1 MVCKIKKKIHKY
13 QVLKKEKELEK
24 LNVLQITFTVPI
36 NEVYKKLYKHTQVVN
51 QKCWEIKI
59 IISISEIYLYL
70 RNLIPY
76 NVFKI

>member
-36 NEVYKKLYKHTQVVN
+36 NEVYKNYTNTHKLSTKN
-51 QKCWEIKI
+51 AEK
-59 IISISEIYLYL
+59 
-70 RNLIPY
+70 
-76 NVFKI
+76 